1 MNGLRAGKLACGEYR
16 AYIEVAVFG
25 RRGAYADGL
34 VGDFGMQRAAVG
46 LGIDRDRAYSELPA
60 GPYYSYRYLAAVG
73 YEDFIYHCFLTSCV
87 PQLIS
92 PGR

>member
-1 MNGLRAGKLACGEYR
+1 MQMASSAISACSALRSAWE
-16 AYIEVAVFG
+16 
-25 RRGAYADGL
+25 
-34 VGDFGMQRAAVG
+34 
-46 LGIDRDRAYSELPA
+46 IDRDRAYAELPA
-60 GPYYSYRYLAAVG
+60 GPDYSYRYLAAVG